1 MDFSSLRYFKAVAET
16 QNMSKAAKN
25 QFVSQSALSKNIK
38 SLEDEL
44 GGPLFYRTGK
54 SLVLNDG
61 GRILLRFANEVLNQY
76 SLMQAELSDY
86 FGRESTTVSLSINI
100 GTNLLM
106 MVLPEFLEKHPQIHL
121 QITQNDFSMP
131 DHDNYDICI
140 NSSVEEMALPNTV
153 TLFREE
159 LLLAL
164 PHNHP
169 LAKAPEIYMKDIA
182 KENFI
187 QLRGRQLTD
196 ITRANCQLAG
206 FEPNIVLYTDFPG
219 TTLDLIELGLGI
231 TFMPEITWCNISR
244 GGIIQRRVEDAKMY
258 RYISLSWRQN
268 GYFSIGANLLKDH
281 LLRFFESNPF
291 NSKDIKPNG

>member
-121 QITQNDFSMP
+121 QITQND
-131 DHDNYDICI
+131 
-140 NSSVEEMALPNTV
+140 SVQL
-153 TLFREE
+153 
-159 LLLAL
+159 
-164 PHNHP
+164 
-169 LAKAPEIYMKDIA
+169 
-182 KENFI
+182 I
-187 QLRGRQLTD
+187 QDVKTQP
-196 ITRANCQLAG
+196 Q
-206 FEPNIVLYTDFPG
+206 V
-219 TTLDLIELGLGI
+219 
-231 TFMPEITWCNISR
+231 
-244 GGIIQRRVEDAKMY
+244 
-258 RYISLSWRQN
+258 
-268 GYFSIGANLLKDH
+268 
-281 LLRFFESNPF
+281 
-291 NSKDIKPNG
+291 